1 MGASG
6 GLVLS
11 DDDADRTVII
21 PSPQGR
27 TAAGAGR
34 ASATRQIGDVPLPQ
48 TSGLNPL
55 LAAANPVLNLVPQ
68 IRATAQHP
76 DPLALRDALARDIK
90 VFEAR
95 AHEARVAP
103 DAILGA
109 RYALCTLL
117 DEAAAST
124 PWGSSGVWAQHS
136 LLAMF
141 HNEAFGGEKFFLLVS
156 KLAQNP
162 QQNRDLLELLYA
174 CLALGLE
181 GRYRV
186 VENGPAQ
193 LDAVRE
199 RLAQILRRER
209 GEYERE
215 LSPAWRPATVKG
227 KRLFRIVPLWVV
239 FAVCGA
245 LLVTIFVMLSI
256 RLNTASD
263 PLFTQ
268 IQRLWIEKAPP
279 APPTP
284 ATPPLATLLKKEI
297 DEGLLTVSDY
307 ADRSVVTIVG
317 DGLFPPGS
325 GTVSHRYEPLLGRI
339 ATELERL
346 PGAVVVTGHT
356 DNRPIRSARFPSN
369 WHLSRERA
377 RAVAETLSATL
388 SAPQRVTYE
397 GHADSQPVAS
407 NDTPGGRARNRRV
420 EITLMAA
427 SGDTR
432 TATAP
437 LTARPTQRT
446 K

>member
-1 MGASG
+1 MAVSG
-6 GLVLS
+6 GVMLS
-11 DDDADRTVII
+11 DDDAERTVII

-27 TAAGAGR
+27 TAAAAGR
-34 ASATRQIGDVPLPQ
+34 ASATRPIGDVPLPQ

-68 IRATAQHP
+68 MRATAQHP

-95 AHEARVAP
+95 AREAGVAP
-103 DAILGA
+103 EAIVGA

-124 PWGSSGVWAQHS
+124 PWGSSGAWAQHS
-136 LLAMF
+136 LLGIF

-186 VENGPAQ
+186 VENGQAQ

-199 RLAQILRRER
+199 RLGQILRKER

-215 LSPAWRPATVKG
+215 LSPAWRPAAVTG
-227 KRLFRIVPLWVV
+227 RRLFRIVPLWVL
-239 FAVCGA
+239 FAACGA
-245 LLVTIFVMLSI
+245 LLVAMFVVLNVW
-256 RLNTASD
+256 LNTASD

-268 IQRLWIEKAPP
+268 IQRLWIEKPP
-279 APPTP
+279 QAPPTP

-297 DEGLLTVSDY
+297 DEGLVTVRDY

-317 DGLFPPGS
+317 DGLFQPGS
-325 GTVSHRYEPLLGRI
+325 GTVSHRLEPLLARI

-346 PGAVVVTGHT
+346 PGAVIVTGHT

-377 RAVAETLSATL
+377 RSVAEAVRSRLSE
-388 SAPQRVTYE
+388 PQRVTFE
-397 GHADSQPVAS
+397 GRADSQPVAS
-407 NDTPGGRARNRRV
+407 NDTPAGRARNRRV

-427 SGDTR
+427 AGDTR
-432 TATAP
+432 SATTPIA
-437 LTARPTQRT
+437 AAPTQRT